1 MSSYKHPP
9 SSTLAAFPV
18 SRCIGTCLR
27 THCRDRHQPRRA
39 TSEIA
44 GNFIS
49 TRLSPNSSAGSRA
62 WLDAI
67 AKYTEHKRSLCDGWI
82 SLSIAEGLI
91 SGVSAF
97 FFLPVSGPYFIL
109 LFLTFI
115 VFFFLFTLSCLHF
128 CKQSPVN
135 KTQNILK
142 VIFYSKGSSVS
153 SLIFTNPSLSF

>member
-39 TSEIA
+39 
-44 GNFIS
+44 
-49 TRLSPNSSAGSRA
+49 
-62 WLDAI
+62 
-67 AKYTEHKRSLCDGWI
+67 KYTEHKRSLCDGCI

-109 LFLTFI
+109 LFLTFK